1 MRRHWLP
8 RNVSMASRGVPHHAV
23 SASLRTEGERSR
35 GSENMLR
42 YGTSG
47 CPVRA
52 LRSAAGRRVHWKS
65 RRYLRLVFL
74 IFGVKGGRHWRL
86 CQFFWREQAA
96 RGRANRRTQI
106 DATDR
111 PGARVQGSRRDGSS
125 RTLPSYM
132 HAARRARRL
141 GKRLLRKLT
150 ARTSLLRGV
159 RRGGRRVLPRHGY
172 RPVLGVVLGDLVDRV
187 L

>member
-1 MRRHWLP
+1 
-8 RNVSMASRGVPHHAV
+8 
-23 SASLRTEGERSR
+23 
-35 GSENMLR
+35 MLR

-106 DATDR
+106 DATDH
-111 PGARVQGSRRDGSS
+111 
-125 RTLPSYM
+125 TPSPRETY
-132 HAARRARRL
+132 L
-141 GKRLLRKLT
+141 EN
-150 ARTSLLRGV
+150 
-159 RRGGRRVLPRHGY
+159 LPRGPHSSGESAAGGAASFRGTEMVPY
-172 RPVLGVVLGDLVDRV
+172 LE
-187 L
+187 